1 MCRKVFL
8 AIVLLALV
16 PVAGISEVAD
26 SSANGFT
33 VKIVTSIHAAPA
45 DVYKKLVHNVGD
57 WWNSQHTLSG
67 DAHNLSIE
75 EKPMGCFCEKLA
87 NGGVR
92 HMEVLYFVPG
102 KILRMSGALG
112 PFQGM
117 GAAGAITFNFSPEQ
131 DGTKLEV
138 IYALTGYLPQGPN
151 WAAAADHMLTEQI
164 GRLKSYVE
172 TGNPVASGSEKK
184 PA

>member
-1 MCRKVFL
+1 MCKK
-8 AIVLLALV
+8 IVLAVMVFALV

-26 SSANGFT
+26 SGANGFT
-33 VKIVTSIHAAPA
+33 VKIVTSIHAAPE

-57 WWNSQHTLSG
+57 WWNSQHTFSG

-75 EKPMGCFCEKLA
+75 ERPMGCFCEKLA

-92 HMEVLYFVPG
+92 HMEVLYFAPG
-102 KILRMSGALG
+102 KMLRMSGALG

-117 GAAGAITFNFSPEQ
+117 GATGTITFNFSPEQ
-131 DGTKLEV
+131 NGTKLEV
-138 IYALTGYLPQGPN
+138 IYALAAYLPQGPN
-151 WAAAADHMLTEQI
+151 WAAAADHMLSEQI

-172 TGNPVASGSEKK
+172 TGNPGPSAAEKK